1 MGDSL
6 KGSEDRL
13 VDGDDANGGNSEE
26 DGGSYLLGH
35 GGPGL
40 VTAAGRLHTSSSARH
55 CPFDNT
61 EHAQSSIIGGRGPN
75 ALSFSSLS
83 FSCPLLS
90 DGDGG

>member
-13 VDGDDANGGNSEE
+13 VDGDDANGGYSEE

-40 VTAAGRLHTSSSARH
+40 VTAARRLHTSSSAGH
-55 CPFDNT
+55 CPF
-61 EHAQSSIIGGRGPN
+61 EHAQSSIIGGRSPN
-75 ALSFSSLS
+75 ALAPS
-83 FSCPLLS
+83 LLS
-90 DGDGG
+90 RSPVRY